1 MPHLK
6 ASAIA
11 LLLPLLFS
19 SVIAEDVK
27 LVGCDDVGCPPYY
40 DSDRCTV
47 ENTTFI
53 GVGVSPIPDVPLELE
68 GFSLVKAVNVSA
80 TPVQFNGSRVRPF
93 RSFYYL
99 GTPEHTET
107 SSLSGCAVIF
117 NDPPVNKFTPPSGSD
132 TFAATGTCADVI
144 QQTCIDTIKQRAR
157 NAASRAGGNAN
168 ACSALEQELKKD
180 DFSGCSSFAGH
191 GTSLGNF
198 TVKSIGD
205 LHAARNSSDCWPVQ
219 RKSDG
224 LMQIAEV
231 ISNGSSSRAGDLY
244 SEAYKITPVVTVFLG
259 GNDSLVSNTTSQMT
273 CLKMVSHR
281 HYPYRAE
288 DSAAA
293 LRGGWLA
300 VTIATLVGIVVM

>member
-6 ASAIA
+6 TSTIA

-19 SVIAEDVK
+19 PVNAEDVK
-27 LVGCDDVGCPPYY
+27 LVGCDAVGCPPHY

-53 GVGVSPIPDVPLELE
+53 GVGVSPIPDVPSELK

-80 TPVQFNGSRVRPF
+80 TPVQFNGSRVRPI

-107 SSLSGCAVIF
+107 NSLSGCAVIF
-117 NDPPVNKFTPPSGSD
+117 NDPPANKFTPPSGAD

-144 QQTCIDTIKQRAR
+144 QQKCIDTITQRAR
-157 NAASRAGGNAN
+157 DAANRAGGNAN
-168 ACSALEQELKKD
+168 ACNALDRELKKD
-180 DFSGCSSFAGH
+180 DFSGCSLFGGH

-198 TVKSIGD
+198 TIKSIGN

-231 ISNGSSSRAGDLY
+231 ISN
-244 SEAYKITPVVTVFLG
+244 
-259 GNDSLVSNTTSQMT
+259 VS
-273 CLKMVSHR
+273 
-281 HYPYRAE
+281 
-288 DSAAA
+288 
-293 LRGGWLA
+293 
-300 VTIATLVGIVVM
+300 